1 MAAPYGTSS
10 SHNYGRYYIGRGF
23 GAARDAV
30 SGKKGKGSDA
40 RNRKA
45 DFKNTA
51 KLMKYGVDLEDY
63 QQTRFH
69 GVTDNEKLAA
79 LGGHAGA
86 SIASARKAATYTDE
100 NGVQGNISA
109 SYKSPAGAAVNI
121 GGWRNASSPAAAI
134 HGQGQQMKKIAGPH
148 HMFLGV
154 YKEEGDAP
162 DKEYP
167 LAKIPTLTSENST
180 TDENGHITSVGWT
193 KRNSKTNKFESNVED
208 RDAYENQQNVQ
219 ADQNAEW
226 HEKQKTMY
234 DQHGAE

>member
-23 GAARDAV
+23 NAARNAI

-69 GVTDNEKLAA
+69 GVTDNEQLAA

-86 SIASARKAATYTDE
+86 SIASARKASTYTDE

-109 SYKSPAGAAVNI
+109 SYKSPAGAAVSI
-121 GGWRNASSPAAAI
+121 GGWRNVSSPAAAI

-148 HMFLGV
+148 HMYLGS
-154 YKEEGDAP
+154 E
-162 DKEYP
+162 
-167 LAKIPTLTSENST
+167 IPTLTSENST
-180 TDENGHITSVGWT
+180 TDENGHINTVGWT
-193 KRNSKTNKFESNVED
+193 RRNPETNKFESNVKNK
-208 RDAYENQQNVQ
+208 DAYENQQNVQ